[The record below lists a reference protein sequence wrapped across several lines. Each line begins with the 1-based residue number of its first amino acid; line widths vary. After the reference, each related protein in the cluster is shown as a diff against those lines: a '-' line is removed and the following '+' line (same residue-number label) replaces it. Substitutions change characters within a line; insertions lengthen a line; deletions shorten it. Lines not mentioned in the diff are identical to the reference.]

1 MRRNL
6 AMLFSLVIILSLLPT
21 KPLDGIDNVDFFS
34 DEGSFSDPP
43 LISFDQDLGISIAGN
58 TTISGFIV
66 SASAPDTS
74 TWQITRLSEDGAST
88 NITNVIPME
97 IFPSLSNQDDGLS
110 RWVWDFT
117 IDPSSIP
124 NCTCFVTVTVA
135 SNSLYSKIST
145 IFFTGVS
152 NVPALVLDNHVDITE
167 QYSTYSEQIDISGW
181 AYSQDGLPVR
191 VYTMAINS
199 ENSANACSD
208 FPSIS
213 SLDDLSGLDF
223 DASSEYASFGYFT
236 DYFDSSMLE
245 DGWYSLWTFTSSFD
259 NSSIIQSLCTVSKI
273 DNSDPIAII
282 EGEISS
288 VEGDGNLIFDAGSS
302 YDYYWGKEDLNY
314 VWTLIRMDASGDSL
328 QETKEGR
335 EFSYFTVQDD
345 VSGNFVLS
353 LLVVDYQGNT
363 DFTSIEFSIQN
374 LDPVAKL
381 IVSDNSLSDG
391 DSYQLPDLAEWTL
404 DASDS
409 IDTTNDIDGLR
420 CVWKINFKTIY
431 EGCERKFSWPEG
443 DSNNSLFLTLEV
455 IDDDDDFS
463 VITVELS
470 RSDQTNELPIPI
482 IVLLISILFFI
493 SSILYSRRSDDM
505 QIPKWND

>member
-1 MRRNL
+1 
-6 AMLFSLVIILSLLPT
+6 
-21 KPLDGIDNVDFFS
+21 
-34 DEGSFSDPP
+34 
-43 LISFDQDLGISIAGN
+43 
-58 TTISGFIV
+58 
-66 SASAPDTS
+66 
-74 TWQITRLSEDGAST
+74 
-88 NITNVIPME
+88 
-97 IFPSLSNQDDGLS
+97 
-110 RWVWDFT
+110 
-117 IDPSSIP
+117 
-124 NCTCFVTVTVA
+124 
-135 SNSLYSKIST
+135 
-145 IFFTGVS
+145 
-152 NVPALVLDNHVDITE
+152 
-167 QYSTYSEQIDISGW
+167 
-181 AYSQDGLPVR
+181 
-191 VYTMAINS
+191 
-199 ENSANACSD
+199 
-208 FPSIS
+208 
-213 SLDDLSGLDF
+213 
-223 DASSEYASFGYFT
+223 
-236 DYFDSSMLE
+236 
-245 DGWYSLWTFTSSFD
+245 
-259 NSSIIQSLCTVSKI
+259 
-273 DNSDPIAII
+273 
-282 EGEISS
+282 
-288 VEGDGNLIFDAGSS
+288 
-302 YDYYWGKEDLNY
+302 
-314 VWTLIRMDASGDSL
+314 MDASGDSL

-345 VSGNFVLS
+345 VSGNFELS
-353 LLVVDYQGNT
+353 LLVVDNRGNT

-374 LDPVAKL
+374 LYPVAKL